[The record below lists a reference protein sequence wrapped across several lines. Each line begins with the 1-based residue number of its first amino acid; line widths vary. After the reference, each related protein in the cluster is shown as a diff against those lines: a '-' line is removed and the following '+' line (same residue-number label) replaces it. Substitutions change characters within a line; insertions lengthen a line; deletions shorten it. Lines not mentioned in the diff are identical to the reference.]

1 MRVTA
6 NTFPNSLVTQLND
19 LALRQNRL
27 QNQAATGQRIHAPE
41 DDPSGTHRVL
51 ELQDEARSVA
61 QYGRNIGTLREQAQ
75 GTYEVLR
82 GLKQVSDRAGELAIL
97 ADGTKSPED
106 LRNYATE
113 VTELIK
119 RAAGLANTKF
129 RGNYFLGG
137 TRSDQPPFVSTLNAN
152 REVTAVVYQGNQSV
166 SENEIAEG
174 VTMSAQSIGA
184 NTSGSGPRGML
195 TDSRFGADFFNHL
208 ISLQNHLLAG
218 DTASIASSDR
228 AGLAADEE
236 NLLVHVS
243 GNGVLQS
250 RLDATEATG
259 TLRAASLNALV
270 SKEVDVDLSQVL
282 VRLNQ
287 TQTAYQAA
295 LQSGAKLLNLSL
307 LDYIR

>member
-6 NTFPNSLVTQLND
+6 NTFPNTLVDQLND
-19 LALRQNRL
+19 LAVRQNRL
-27 QNQAATGQRIHAPE
+27 QNQAATGQRIQNPE
-41 DDPSGTHRVL
+41 DDPAAMSRVL
-51 ELQDEARSVA
+51 DLQAEGRAVG
-61 QYGRNIGTLREQAQ
+61 QYRRNIANLREQAQ
-75 GTYEVLR
+75 SNYQVLR
-82 GLKQVSDRAGELAIL
+82 GLKQISDRAGELAIL

-119 RAAGLANTKF
+119 HAAQLANTKF
-129 RGNYFLGG
+129 RGDYLLGG
-137 TRSDQPPFVSTLNAN
+137 TRNDQPPFVSTLNASSQ
-152 REVTAVVYQGNQSV
+152 VTAVTYQGNQSV
-166 SENEIAEG
+166 AENEIADG
-174 VTMSAQSIGA
+174 ITVSAQTLGA
-184 NTSGSGPRGML
+184 NSTGSGPRGL
-195 TDSRFGADFFNHL
+195 IADSRFGADFFNHL

-218 DTASIASSDR
+218 DTASIASTDR
-228 AGLAADEE
+228 PALAADEE
-236 NLLVHVS
+236 NILVQVS

-250 RLDATEATG
+250 RLEATESTAAQ
-259 TLRAASLNALV
+259 RAGSLEVLV

-295 LQSGAKLLNLSL
+295 LQSGAKLLNISL

>member
-6 NTFPNSLVTQLND
+6 NTFPNSLVDQLND
-19 LALRQNRL
+19 LAVRQNRL
-27 QNQAATGQRIHAPE
+27 QNQAATGQRIQSPE
-41 DDPSGTHRVL
+41 DDPAAMSRVL
-51 ELQDEARSVA
+51 DLQAEGRAVG
-61 QYGRNIGTLREQAQ
+61 QYRRNIANLREQAQ
-75 GTYEVLR
+75 SNYEVMR

-113 VTELIK
+113 ITELIK
-119 RAAGLANTKF
+119 RATQLANTQF
-129 RGNYFLGG
+129 RGDYQLGG

-152 REVTAVVYQGNQSV
+152 GQVTAVTYQGNQSV
-166 SENEIAEG
+166 AENEIAEG
-174 VTMSAQSIGA
+174 VTVSAQTIGS
-184 NTSGSGPRGML
+184 NSSGSGPRGL
-195 TDSRFGADFFNHL
+195 ITDSRFGADFFNHL
-208 ISLQNHLLAG
+208 ISLQNHLVAG
-218 DTASIASSDR
+218 DAASIASVDR
-228 AGLAADEE
+228 PQLAADEE
-236 NLLVHVS
+236 NILVHVS

-250 RLDATEATG
+250 RLEASESTAAQ
-259 TLRAASLNALV
+259 RAGSLEVLV

-295 LQSGAKLLNLSL
+295 LQSGAKLLNISL